1 MTKSPYLARRE
12 ARLAV
17 EELKRE
23 IIFGFVISTIL
34 LVIGTWRYF
43 LVVGASD
50 LVSLGLAAAGALG
63 ILLTLILPS
72 AWRRPESWL
81 GTALRAIG
89 GFLFTVL
96 LTLVYGLL
104 VTPVGWVL
112 RTMKGSDPLYSWTS
126 APPEGMEGWR
136 PKQVLY
142 EANIGQ
148 RANLSVARRFIKV
161 LQFFASQGHYL
172 FIPTLLLLLVLGMIL
187 FFVKSSAL
195 APFIYTLF

>member
-34 LVIGTWRYF
+34 LVIGTWRFF

-50 LVSLGLAAAGALG
+50 LISLGVASAGALG

-72 AWRRPESWL
+72 AWKRPESWL
-81 GTALRAIG
+81 GTALRTIG
-89 GFLFTVL
+89 GFLFTLL

-112 RTMKGSDPLYSWTS
+112 RRMKGSDPLYSWTS
-126 APPEGMEGWR
+126 TPPGGMEGWH

-142 EANIGQ
+142 EANVGQ
-148 RANLSVARRFIKV
+148 RANLSVARRFINV
-161 LQFFASQGHYL
+161 LKFFVSQGHYL

>member
-17 EELKRE
+17 EELKRA
-23 IIFGFVISTIL
+23 IVFGFVISTIL
-34 LVIGTWRYF
+34 LVTGTWRYF

-50 LVSLGLAAAGALG
+50 RVSLGLTTAGALG
-63 ILLTLILPS
+63 ILLTLFLPS
-72 AWRRPESWL
+72 TWKWPESWL
-81 GTALRAIG
+81 GAALRTIG

-96 LTLVYGLL
+96 LTLVYALL

-112 RTMKGSDPLYSWTS
+112 RKTKGSHPLYSWTATPS
-126 APPEGMEGWR
+126 EGMEGWH

-142 EANIGQ
+142 EANVGQ
-148 RANLSVARRFIKV
+148 RANLSVARRFIRV

>member
-72 AWRRPESWL
+72 AWM
-81 GTALRAIG
+81 G
-89 GFLFTVL
+89 
-96 LTLVYGLL
+96 
-104 VTPVGWVL
+104 
-112 RTMKGSDPLYSWTS
+112 YS
-126 APPEGMEGWR
+126 
-136 PKQVLY
+136 
-142 EANIGQ
+142 
-148 RANLSVARRFIKV
+148 
-161 LQFFASQGHYL
+161 
-172 FIPTLLLLLVLGMIL
+172 
-187 FFVKSSAL
+187 
-195 APFIYTLF
+195 